1 MRDLAGPTPVADTPV
16 IFANCSA
23 LPEGRSLQ
31 PPGLMSALMRVGLL
45 WPKGFL
51 CRAPLRQLGIVG
63 GVGLQRRARVRGG
76 ADAALGSGQPPPWL
90 GRGTRARFPS
100 NESAD
105 LQQCWTLID
114 DRLER

>member
-31 PPGLMSALMRVGLL
+31 PPGLMSALMRVGSL
-45 WPKGFL
+45 WPKVFL

-76 ADAALGSGQPPPWL
+76 VDAALGSGQPPPWL
-90 GRGTRARFPS
+90 GRRD
-100 NESAD
+100 AD
-105 LQQCWTLID
+105 TLSQQ
-114 DRLER
+114 